1 MRRRPQQKG
10 AGHGGSRAE
19 DEVFPEAVRQPTTSF
34 NDLKPFLVGS
44 RIPFSALPAAFQKQR
59 TAPARHEA
67 LSLGAGGPLRTPP
80 PGCITRGCPQ
90 GSSFAPSLA
99 TRSALKTSLLFVSTG
114 LTSYHPGRSKVTC
127 CVADV
132 PWARLPSAPLQ
143 KHHKGPFP
151 GLLAGSLRLTPFLPE
166 SPLHYSSFFPVSKS
180 LSHPFKK
187 AHTVHPTRA
196 NSRV

>member
-1 MRRRPQQKG
+1 MPCLLRSRNSAQRLRGTRP
-10 AGHGGSRAE
+10 
-19 DEVFPEAVRQPTTSF
+19 FPWVPADR
-34 NDLKPFLVGS
+34 
-44 RIPFSALPAAFQKQR
+44 SALF
-59 TAPARHEA
+59 
-67 LSLGAGGPLRTPP
+67 P